1 MAQITV
7 TPDKEKALTQLA
19 ELSPKTLSI
28 FAELA
33 EMRKKKPDLES
44 KLHSNWL
51 FIKIKIMAL

>member
-1 MAQITV
+1 MAVITV
-7 TPDKEKALTQLA
+7 SPEKEKALTQLA
-19 ELSPKTLSI
+19 ELNPKTLAI

-51 FIKIKIMAL
+51 FIKIKIMGL